1 MLNKDLGGHDMQEAF
16 ENIIEKLE
24 ESSVLRPNSKEFYN
38 NPQNG
43 EYVDNVVLFRDAI
56 EIVKQEAEKFGNDI
70 NVGSNGWILV
80 SERLPKEFDTVLV
93 TMADEHK
100 GFSHMQGS
108 LYIGYLYNKI
118 GFCCACGT
126 YSIDDIIAWQ
136 PLPEPYQPKGEMNG

>member
-1 MLNKDLGGHDMQEAF
+1 MQEVFEKIIEQLENASYWTEPTFDEDGYCNDDSDEVVYLNK
-16 ENIIEKLE
+16 
-24 ESSVLRPNSKEFYN
+24 
-38 NPQNG
+38 
-43 EYVDNVVLFRDAI
+43 AI
-56 EIVKQEAEKFGNDI
+56 EIVKQEAEKFGTDT

-93 TMADEHK
+93 TMADDHK

-108 LYIGYLYNKI
+108 LDIGYLYNKI

-136 PLPEPYQPKGEMNG
+136 PLPQPYQPKGE